1 MCPLGLF
8 IQLHW
13 LLFCF
18 ISIIIRQWLLKLKCM
33 QINWLVSI
41 WRQHWKNC
49 FSFTAVV
56 KKSDE
61 IIRNVFSQNQSLY
74 DFCAHSQNFLKS
86 RWNQREKKNKWIL
99 NVILKIYFGLMEVGV
114 WYIIVS
120 SVLLWQIRKI
130 CWTKLVRLWNHNR
143 KNRVFERFI
152 LNDVV

>member
-18 ISIIIRQWLLKLKCM
+18 IAIIIRQWLLKLKCM

-61 IIRNVFSQNQSLY
+61 IIWNVFSQDQSLY

-86 RWNQREKKNKWIL
+86 RWNQRKKKKQVNFECYFENILWFNGSRCLVHYRVFSFIMANKKNLL
-99 NVILKIYFGLMEVGV
+99 N
-114 WYIIVS
+114 
-120 SVLLWQIRKI
+120 
-130 CWTKLVRLWNHNR
+130 
-143 KNRVFERFI
+143 
-152 LNDVV
+152 